1 MVTWLSSAE
10 AGEQLGGS
18 RATLYAYVSRGL
30 VRSSPAP
37 GDSRGRRYARED
49 VERLRGRSEERR
61 DPRKTAERALHFGVP
76 VLESAITL
84 ISGDRLFYRGHDVA
98 GLAPPRPL
106 RGIASLI
113 RTKAL

>member
-1 MVTWLSSAE
+1 MVTWLSSSEGAE
-10 AGEQLGGS
+10 PPGVS

-30 VRSSPAP
+30 IRSSAAA

-61 DPRKTAERALHFGVP
+61 DPQKTAERALHFGVP

-98 GLAPPRPL
+98 GSAWPQSLQDGGFPDLA
-106 RGIASLI
+106 G
-113 RTKAL
+113 